1 MKNPKPM
8 YLRQSLA
15 YFGSFGLLLYFA
27 THYGVPFLIRTFSFH
42 PYLSWFLMGGIFVMI
57 PLFVLAVYLYLKEN
71 SEASFSDFMARYRFR
86 KLNKMDL
93 VWTVAALLFCI
104 LAAGLI
110 FVVLTQFL
118 DGFSMSPS
126 FMDSNSLSNHN
137 WWIYLAWLPF
147 FFFNIMGEECMWRG
161 YIMPRQELVYGRWT
175 WLVHGSFW
183 LLFHIPFG
191 FQLMITVAPVIYVE
205 SYVVQKR
212 RNTWTG
218 VLIHG
223 VFNALGF
230 LSVSQGLV

>member
-1 MKNPKPM
+1 
-8 YLRQSLA
+8 
-15 YFGSFGLLLYFA
+15 
-27 THYGVPFLIRTFSFH
+27 
-42 PYLSWFLMGGIFVMI
+42 MGGVFVMI

-86 KLNKMDL
+86 KLNKIDL
-93 VWTVAALLFCI
+93 AWMIAALLFCF

-110 FVVLTQFL
+110 FVILTQFF

-205 SYVVQKR
+205 SYVVLKR

-230 LSVSQGLV
+230 LSVSLGLL